1 MALAQKYSPQAN
13 RHRGFTVLELLA
25 VIATIATLAALLLP
39 VLSKAKIKAQRTS
52 CLSNLRQLGYAWVM
66 YKDDN
71 NEFLAESYPV
81 SNDDVWVKGN
91 MTLSNE
97 VGNVELIR
105 QGKLYNYNQSVA
117 IYHCPAD
124 QGVAVNGVV
133 TPSVRSYSMNCF
145 MGARDPSLAPIP
157 STAGGYVPFYSTY
170 SELPH
175 PSQLWVFVDED
186 ERSINDGSF
195 ITDPTGN
202 IWFDFP
208 AVSAHRHNFS
218 YTLNFAD
225 AHSEVWRFRDPRS
238 YDVQGHSA
246 DSRGNADLARLA
258 GVTTTP
264 VSK

>member
-1 MALAQKYSPQAN
+1 M
-13 RHRGFTVLELLA
+13 
-25 VIATIATLAALLLP
+25 AALLLP

-133 TPSVRSYSMNCF
+133 TPSVRSYSMNC
-145 MGARDPSLAPIP
+145 S
-157 STAGGYVPFYSTY
+157 
-170 SELPH
+170 
-175 PSQLWVFVDED
+175 
-186 ERSINDGSF
+186 SI
-195 ITDPTGN
+195 
-202 IWFDFP
+202 
-208 AVSAHRHNFS
+208 
-218 YTLNFAD
+218 
-225 AHSEVWRFRDPRS
+225 FRPR
-238 YDVQGHSA
+238 A
-246 DSRGNADLARLA
+246 
-258 GVTTTP
+258 
-264 VSK
+264 